1 MRLLHLGWQQSAA
14 LCLLLTVIALALRR
28 FPRLE
33 LIRSFAREFSFVMA
47 LFGLWQYVGHYVRTH
62 SDGAMER
69 AEQVQRWQAQMHLPD
84 ELHLQHLVLPHH
96 WLVRSV
102 NGYYAGAHLT
112 GMACFLIWVWWR
124 HRPDFHRVRNTV
136 AASTLLYLVVQS
148 VPVAP
153 PRLLPGGGFVDTAL
167 SYGQSVYGPYED
179 TSRLIPTLPP
189 REHSA
194 RSGSTAAGCSRSSS
208 SSARSHCFFASVPIA
223 TSPAELGSPSAPS
236 PASSFGSA
244 PRSCSRSAFA
254 SPRHSR
260 RPTGRSQGSSRCCSG
275 GICRHSRSSTGSR
288 SQPNSKA
295 NEQSAAKCPPSPTTP
310 FPPLHRPTCSTAP
323 ESRQHSTGRQ
333 AMVVMM

>member
-14 LCLLLTVIALALRR
+14 LCLLLTVTALALRR

-33 LIRSFAREFSFVMA
+33 LIRSFAREFSLVMA

-167 SYGQSVYGPYED
+167 SYGQSVYGPYTTGLASQLTAMPSVHVGWAFIIAWYIAALGRGPARWLGALHLVLTVFVVVVTANHWWLD
-179 TSRLIPTLPP
+179 GIVATLIALAVLGTL
-189 REHSA
+189 
-194 RSGSTAAGCSRSSS
+194 AGG
-208 SSARSHCFFASVPIA
+208 
-223 TSPAELGSPSAPS
+223 AELRSRVRRTAEQ
-236 PASSFGSA
+236 PAVDAVGD
-244 PRSCSRSAFA
+244 
-254 SPRHSR
+254 R
-260 RPTGRSQGSSRCCSG
+260 R
-275 GICRHSRSSTGSR
+275 
-288 SQPNSKA
+288 
-295 NEQSAAKCPPSPTTP
+295 TP
-310 FPPLHRPTCSTAP
+310 DPVR
-323 ESRQHSTGRQ
+323 
-333 AMVVMM
+333 